1 MKEQRLAAYFV
12 FQNRILDAQKMQAY
26 IPKALETM
34 VAYAPEVLV
43 LDEHSQVIEGNAP
56 FPRTVIIKF
65 ASREAAMAWYNSP
78 EYQAIRGLRVEAT
91 EGFGVLVD
99 GFVSPGS

>member
-1 MKEQRLAAYFV
+1 MAAYFV

-26 IPKALETM
+26 IPKVLETM
-34 VAYAPEVLV
+34 APYAPELLV
-43 LDEHSQVIEGNAP
+43 LDERSQVIEGNAP

-65 ASREAAMAWYNSP
+65 ASREAASAWYNSP
-78 EYQAIRGLRVEAT
+78 EYQAVRPLRLEAT
-91 EGFGVLVD
+91 EGFCLLVD